1 MTELS
6 IVVTIYNA
14 EEVLPELVDRLQ
26 KAALQ
31 VTEQYE
37 LIFIEDR
44 SRDRSWPVLKAEAA
58 KDSRIKAARFARNF
72 GQHNALTAGLY
83 MAKGNYV
90 VMMDGDLQDEPEVIP
105 RLYENI
111 RQSENEIVYVRR
123 INRKDSGFKRLTSR
137 MYNNIF
143 SVMSGIKLD
152 PHVGTFRI
160 MTRLVNDSFRQ
171 FREVHKYIG
180 GVFYWMNFQEG
191 YFDAEHRERKYG
203 KSNYNLSRMLKL
215 ALNGMLS
222 FSNKPLNIAMYIGF
236 LSAFGSL
243 CMGLYFISIK
253 LIYNANVPG
262 YYSLIVSLYFI
273 GGLILFVLGI
283 IGQYIGRIY
292 DQTRSR
298 PEFLIQDKINFDHEQ

>member
-1 MTELS
+1 MIELS

-14 EEVLPELVDRLQ
+14 EQVLPELVNRLQ
-26 KAALQ
+26 KSAQQ
-31 VTEQYE
+31 VSEHYE
-37 LIFIEDR
+37 LIFVEDR
-44 SRDRSWPVLKAEAA
+44 SRDKSWEVLKAEAA
-58 KDSRIKAARFARNF
+58 KDRRVKAVRFARNF
-72 GQHNALTAGLY
+72 GQHNAITAGLY
-83 MAKGNYV
+83 MANGNYV
-90 VMMDGDLQDEPEVIP
+90 VMMDGDLQDEPEVVP
-105 RLYENI
+105 MLYKAI
-111 RQSENEIVYVRR
+111 SESANEIVYVRR
-123 INRKDSGFKRLTSR
+123 INRKDTAFKRLASR
-137 MYNNIF
+137 LYNNVF

-152 PHVGTFRI
+152 PNVGTFRI

-180 GVFYWMNFQEG
+180 GVFYWMNFPEG

-215 ALNGMLS
+215 AMNGMLS

-236 LSAFGSL
+236 LSALGSL
-243 CMGLYFISIK
+243 CMGLYFIMIK

-292 DQTRSR
+292 DQTRQR
-298 PEFLIQDKINFDHEQ
+298 PEFLVQEKINFNHE